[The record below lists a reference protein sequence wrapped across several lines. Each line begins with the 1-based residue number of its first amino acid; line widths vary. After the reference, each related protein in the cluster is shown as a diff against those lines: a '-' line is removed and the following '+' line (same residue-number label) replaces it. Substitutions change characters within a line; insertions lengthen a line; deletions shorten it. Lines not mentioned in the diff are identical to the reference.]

1 MAEKMK
7 GQSGGKKDLTGKR
20 FGKLTVIEN
29 TGMTEQKY
37 RIWRCRCDCGG
48 EIMASTKQLKSG
60 VIRDCGCVPK
70 TNARNGRVAEDL
82 TGKGYGYLTV
92 LKRVENKNGRTC
104 WLCRCE
110 CGKEKEVMAR
120 DLKSGKVKS
129 CGCHTY
135 DYGHNRI
142 DLTGQRFGRLT
153 ALRPTERR
161 DRKGSVYWMCRCDCG
176 GQAEVPGD
184 RLVQGNV
191 LSCGCLKSE
200 NQKEIAGRLH
210 RIDGT
215 CLEILEK
222 RKYRRDNKS
231 GFRGVFRMKNGHYRV
246 YIGFKGKRYNLGT
259 YSDYEEAVD
268 IRLQAEKELHERF
281 VTSYY
286 KWKELEKKDPSWGEK
301 HPFVFDVRW
310 ENGCFYVNSTV
321 D

>member
-1 MAEKMK
+1 
-7 GQSGGKKDLTGKR
+7 
-20 FGKLTVIEN
+20 
-29 TGMTEQKY
+29 
-37 RIWRCRCDCGG
+37 
-48 EIMASTKQLKSG
+48 MASTKQLKSG

-82 TGKGYGYLTV
+82 TG
-92 LKRVENKNGRTC
+92 
-104 WLCRCE
+104 
-110 CGKEKEVMAR
+110 
-120 DLKSGKVKS
+120 
-129 CGCHTY
+129 
-135 DYGHNRI
+135 
-142 DLTGQRFGRLT
+142 QRFGRLT

-161 DRKGSVYWMCRCDCG
+161 DIKGSVYWMCRCDCG

-200 NQKEIAGRLH
+200 KQKEIAGRLH

-286 KWKELEKKDPSWGEK
+286 KWKELEKKDPPWGEK

>member
-20 FGKLTVIEN
+20 FGKLTVMEN

-82 TGKGYGYLTV
+82 TGKVYGYLTV
-92 LKRVENKNGRTC
+92 L
-104 WLCRCE
+104 
-110 CGKEKEVMAR
+110 
-120 DLKSGKVKS
+120 
-129 CGCHTY
+129 
-135 DYGHNRI
+135 NRI

-286 KWKELEKKDPSWGEK
+286 KWKELEKKDPPWGEK

>member
-20 FGKLTVIEN
+20 FGKLTVMEN

-82 TGKGYGYLTV
+82 TGKVYGYLTV
-92 LKRVENKNGRTC
+92 L
-104 WLCRCE
+104 
-110 CGKEKEVMAR
+110 
-120 DLKSGKVKS
+120 
-129 CGCHTY
+129 
-135 DYGHNRI
+135 NRI

-176 GQAEVPGD
+176 GQAEIPGD

-215 CLEILEK
+215 CPEILEK

-286 KWKELEKKDPSWGEK
+286 KWKELEKKDPPWGEK

>member
-60 VIRDCGCVPK
+60 VIRDCGYVPK

-82 TGKGYGYLTV
+82 TGKVYGYLTV
-92 LKRVENKNGRTC
+92 L
-104 WLCRCE
+104 
-110 CGKEKEVMAR
+110 
-120 DLKSGKVKS
+120 
-129 CGCHTY
+129 
-135 DYGHNRI
+135 NRI

-215 CLEILEK
+215 CPEILEK

-286 KWKELEKKDPSWGEK
+286 KWKELEKKDPPWGEK

>member
-82 TGKGYGYLTV
+82 TG
-92 LKRVENKNGRTC
+92 
-104 WLCRCE
+104 
-110 CGKEKEVMAR
+110 
-120 DLKSGKVKS
+120 
-129 CGCHTY
+129 
-135 DYGHNRI
+135 
-142 DLTGQRFGRLT
+142 QRFGRLT

-200 NQKEIAGRLH
+200 NQKEIEGRLH

-281 VTSYY
+281 VTLYY
-286 KWKELEKKDPSWGEK
+286 KWKELEKKDPPWGEK

>member
-82 TGKGYGYLTV
+82 TG
-92 LKRVENKNGRTC
+92 
-104 WLCRCE
+104 
-110 CGKEKEVMAR
+110 
-120 DLKSGKVKS
+120 
-129 CGCHTY
+129 
-135 DYGHNRI
+135 
-142 DLTGQRFGRLT
+142 QRFGRLT

-210 RIDGT
+210 RIDGI

-268 IRLQAEKELHERF
+268 IRLQAEKELHEQF

-286 KWKELEKKDPSWGEK
+286 KWKELEKKDPTWGEK